1 LKIKNLD
8 LSKNPRLERVRDLFC
23 FCVFTGQR
31 WSDVISFSKDDLQDN
46 TWEFESKKTKELM
59 KIPLKGFIA
68 QSLDILEK
76 YNYVLPRIS
85 QQNFNIV
92 IKEVGKK
99 AEIKSRVKIRRYSG
113 NKLIE
118 ISKPKYKFMTSHMG
132 RRTFVTILL
141 QKGVPATTIMKL
153 TGHKDLK
160 TLMKYENTSQDALV
174 EALGNT

>member
-1 LKIKNLD
+1 MKIKNLD

-59 KIPLKGFIA
+59 KILLKGFIA